1 MPISPDPILAPL
13 AELAAR
19 ARPLRVPAGTRLFD
33 AGQPFPG
40 FPLVDE
46 GSVRVSLT
54 APDGRQLELYRVEPG
69 EVCVVSATCLFAHR
83 AATATGEAR
92 TETALR
98 LISPADFEAVCE
110 SDAVLRRYVMGLMAE
125 RLADLMALVE
135 AVAFQ
140 RLDQRL
146 AALLCARGPRLV
158 ATHQQLADELGTVR
172 EIVSRLL
179 RRFERDGWVVL
190 GRERIEVADAAALQQ
205 ICAGSSP
212 V

>member
-1 MPISPDPILAPL
+1 MPFPPDPVLAPL

-19 ARPLRVPAGTRLFD
+19 ARPMRVPAGTRLFD
-33 AGQPFPG
+33 AGHPCPG

-46 GSVRVSLT
+46 GCVRVSLT

-83 AATATGEAR
+83 TATASGEAR

-110 SDAVLRRYVMGLMAE
+110 QDPVLRRYVMGLMAE

-146 AALLCARGPRLV
+146 AALLCARGPRLL

-190 GRERIEVADAAALQQ
+190 GRERIDVADAAALQQ
-205 ICAGSSP
+205 VCAGANP

>member
-1 MPISPDPILAPL
+1 M
-13 AELAAR
+13 
-19 ARPLRVPAGTRLFD
+19 
-33 AGQPFPG
+33 
-40 FPLVDE
+40 
-46 GSVRVSLT
+46 
-54 APDGRQLELYRVEPG
+54 
-69 EVCVVSATCLFAHR
+69 
-83 AATATGEAR
+83 
-92 TETALR
+92 
-98 LISPADFEAVCE
+98 EAVCE
-110 SDAVLRRYVMGLMAE
+110 RDPVLRRYVMGLMAE

-146 AALLCARGPRLV
+146 AALLCARGPLLH

-190 GRERIEVADAAALQQ
+190 GRERIDVADAGALQLL
-205 ICAGSSP
+205 CAGANA

>member
-1 MPISPDPILAPL
+1 MPLPTDPALAPL
-13 AELAAR
+13 AALAR
-19 ARPLRVPAGTRLFD
+19 QARPLHVAAGTRLFD
-33 AGQPFPG
+33 AGRPCPG
-40 FPLVDE
+40 FPIVDA
-46 GSVRVSLT
+46 GSVRVSLA
-54 APDGRQLELYRVEPG
+54 APDGRSLELYRVEPG

-83 AATATGEAR
+83 LATAQGDAR
-92 TETALR
+92 TETVLR

-110 SDAVLRRYVMGLMAE
+110 RDPVLRRFVMGLMAE

-146 AALLCARGPRLV
+146 AALLLAHGPQL
-158 ATHQQLADELGTVR
+158 ATTHQQLADELGTVR

-179 RRFERDGWVVL
+179 RRFERDGLVSL
-190 GRERIEVADAAALQQ
+190 ARERIAVRDT
-205 ICAGSSP
+205 AGLHRVCSGANP

>member
-1 MPISPDPILAPL
+1 MPFPDDPALAPL

-19 ARPLRVPAGTRLFD
+19 ARPLQVPAGTRLFD
-33 AGQPFPG
+33 AGHPCPG
-40 FPLVDE
+40 FPIVDA
-46 GSVRVSLT
+46 GCVRVSLL

-83 AATATGEAR
+83 SATASGEAR
-92 TETALR
+92 TDSALR
-98 LISPADFEAVCE
+98 LVSPADFESVCE
-110 SDAVLRRYVMGLMAE
+110 RDPLLRRYVMGLMAE

-135 AVAFQ
+135 AVAFH

-146 AALLCARGPRLV
+146 AALLCARGPQLH

-179 RRFERDGWVVL
+179 RRFERDGWVAL
-190 GRERIEVADAAALQQ
+190 GRERIEVVNAAGLQQ
-205 ICAGSSP
+205 VCAGASP